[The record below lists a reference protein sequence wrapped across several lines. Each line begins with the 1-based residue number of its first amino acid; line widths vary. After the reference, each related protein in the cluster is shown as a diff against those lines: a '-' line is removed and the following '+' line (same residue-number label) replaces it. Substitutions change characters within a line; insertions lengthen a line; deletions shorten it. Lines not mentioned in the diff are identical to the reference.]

1 MLPDNFASV
10 RTFPLLSEK
19 LGGGGVG
26 GANNPPPEFEGLVM
40 FDTNDNDTTTAAKII
55 TTQTVPT
62 IIPYSEVFGF
72 SFDCHIFF
80 NLT

>member
-1 MLPDNFASV
+1 
-10 RTFPLLSEK
+10 
-19 LGGGGVG
+19 
-26 GANNPPPEFEGLVM
+26 M